1 MAKSSPMY
9 QQIYEDIK
17 ASIESGEYGAG
28 QKIPSEQELCVEF
41 GASRITVRR
50 AIEDLCNNGF
60 LIKKQGVGTFVSKTR
75 FSRQLRRSGHGLI
88 SFTELCREQGLKPG
102 AQVVGKQIVP
112 IREDERRFFG
122 LGKEAVLLYI
132 QRIRTADGVPI
143 YEENIFLPYDEFR
156 SMMEYDLEDVSIFD
170 SIESASGR
178 RPVSNNR
185 LTLEAVAAS
194 AEQAGLL
201 QVPAKAP
208 LLYMNAHFLDK
219 DGQPIAIARQYYV
232 GSRYAFDI

>member
-1 MAKSSPMY
+1 MAKSSPLY
-9 QQIYEDIK
+9 QQIYEGIK
-17 ASIESGEYGAG
+17 ASIEAGEYAAG
-28 QKIPSEQELCVEF
+28 QRIPSEQELCAEF
-41 GASRITVRR
+41 SASRITIRR

-60 LIKKQGVGTFVSKTR
+60 LVKKQGVGTFVSKTH
-75 FSRQLRRSGHGLI
+75 FSRQLRRTGHGLI
-88 SFTELCREQGLKPG
+88 SFTDMCLAQGLKPAG
-102 AQVVGKQIVP
+102 RVIGRQIVP
-112 IREDERRFFG
+112 IREDERRFFD
-122 LGKEAVLLYI
+122 LGKDALLLYV

-143 YEENIFLPYDEFR
+143 YEENTFLPYDEFK
-156 SMMEYDLEDVSIFD
+156 SMMTSDLENVSIFD
-170 SIESASGR
+170 AIEASSGR

-194 AEQAGLL
+194 AERASLL

-232 GSRYAFDI
+232 GS